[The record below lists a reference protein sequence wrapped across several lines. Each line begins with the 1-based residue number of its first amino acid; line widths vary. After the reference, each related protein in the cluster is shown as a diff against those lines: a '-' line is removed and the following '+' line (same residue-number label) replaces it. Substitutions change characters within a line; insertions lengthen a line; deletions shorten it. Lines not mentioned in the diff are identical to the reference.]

1 MPENK
6 EINVEA
12 ELKGT
17 TLKTYWYIFKVG
29 KPVGVREI
37 QRSLGLSSPSVALHH
52 LEKLRHLGLLNK
64 DEFGKYFLKEDVK
77 IGVFRFFLK
86 FGKLLLPRFLF
97 YAVFFSSA
105 LTLYLIQAFMK
116 GNPIDLFALTFSF
129 AASIIS
135 WYETIK
141 IWREKLI

>member
-1 MPENK
+1 LPKNE
-6 EINVEA
+6 EINIEA

-37 QRSLGLSSPSVALHH
+37 QRGLGLSSPSVALHH
-52 LEKLRHLGLLNK
+52 LEKLRQLGLLNK
-64 DEFGKYFLKEDVK
+64 DEFGKYFLKEEVK

-105 LTLYLIQAFMK
+105 LTLYLIQAFIEGK
-116 GNPIDLFALTFSF
+116 PLDFLVLTLGL
-129 AASIIS
+129 AASITS
-135 WYETIK
+135 WYEAAK
-141 IWREKLI
+141 IWKEKLI